1 MHCIVGYKYKNNPDD
16 DAGDKDDALE
26 VVVGWDTIQFHEQSW
41 ASQARGKK
49 FQPLVQFSHL
59 PPHPHSPIIKIQ
71 IKIRKI
77 QIKIRKIQI
86 KIRKIQIKIRKI
98 QRQRRKIQVQIR

>member
-1 MHCIVGYKYKNNPDD
+1 MGYKYKNNPDD
-16 DAGDKDDALE
+16 DADDKDDALE

-59 PPHPHSPIIKIQ
+59 PPHPHSLIIQ
-71 IKIRKI
+71 
-77 QIKIRKIQI
+77 IQI

-98 QRQRRKIQVQIR
+98 QRQTRKIQIQIRKIQRQKKYKSK

>member
-1 MHCIVGYKYKNNPDD
+1 MGYKYKNNPDD
-16 DAGDKDDALE
+16 DADDKDDALE

-59 PPHPHSPIIKIQ
+59 PPHPHSPIIKIHINLSQ
-71 IKIRKI
+71 I
-77 QIKIRKIQI
+77 IK
-86 KIRKIQIKIRKI
+86 
-98 QRQRRKIQVQIR
+98 